1 MKNITLKNIGGWDQL
16 ILAGKYYEEKIIENG
31 EGPSEVLVKVDY
43 RTGSWHKP
51 TTYYYK
57 TSEGW
62 AYGIMKFE
70 EYWVIGELGFNDE
83 HETCEM
89 ESEFGS
95 VDVPSGECWNFLYT
109 GHMYS
114 YPHKARTLADVLEL
128 LGAVDEETGE
138 LMPFSTTTAYNRK
151 IHEKAMNNWD
161 SVLRHRNHGR
171 IEQREEEYLQRSGNI
186 Y

>member
-1 MKNITLKNIGGWDQL
+1 MENITLKNIGGWNQV
-16 ILAGKYYEEKIIENG
+16 IFAGKYYEEKIIENG

-57 TSEGW
+57 TNEGW
-62 AYGIMKFE
+62 AYGIMKFD

-89 ESEFGS
+89 ETEFGYI
-95 VDVPSGECWNFLYT
+95 DAPNGECWEFLYT

-114 YPHKARTLADVLEL
+114 YPYKAKTLADVLVL
-128 LGAVDEETGE
+128 MGTSDEGTGE
-138 LMPFSTTTAYNRK
+138 LLPYATTGIFNRK
-151 IHEKAMNNWD
+151 THEHILSNWD
-161 SVLRHRNHGR
+161 SILMRRGEHAR
-171 IEQREEEYLQRSGNI
+171 EMLEEEILQRSGNI